1 MLAKN
6 EIKKLADKLQQSS
19 VGSSLE
25 SIDCLKVDLVPRD
38 KQNKAIHMIDA
49 SAQGINNKK
58 EEYFIDNRYD

>member
-1 MLAKN
+1 
-6 EIKKLADKLQQSS
+6 LQQSS